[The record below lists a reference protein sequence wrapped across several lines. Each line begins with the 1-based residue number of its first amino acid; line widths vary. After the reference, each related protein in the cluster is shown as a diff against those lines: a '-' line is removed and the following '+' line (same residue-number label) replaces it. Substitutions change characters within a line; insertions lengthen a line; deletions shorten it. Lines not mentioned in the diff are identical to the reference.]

1 MKATVKKLRPDNGS
15 QIAPVG
21 AIPGSRRP
29 EPGGS
34 PVHLSVTDVSRTYGG
49 AVHALGP
56 ISVDLKKNE
65 FFAVVGPSGCGKS
78 TFLDVLAGLSPV
90 TGGEIRFEGRPV
102 NAKAV
107 ESIIAATKLPVQLGG
122 GIRNIGTIEDWLSR
136 GVERVVLGTAAVRN
150 PSLVKEASKKFPGR
164 VAVSIDSRE
173 GLVAVEGW
181 RETSTMRTLDLAL
194 DMEQAGGAAIVFTDI
209 NRDGAM
215 GGINLEATV
224 DLAFALTTPVIA
236 SGGVSSLEDIVAV
249 KREEK
254 SGIAGV
260 ICGRALYDG
269 RVDPAAAL
277 AVMNGT

>member
-1 MKATVKKLRPDNGS
+1 MIIYPAIDLKDGACVRLLRGDMTAVTVYNQDPAEQARQFADAGFSWL
-15 QIAPVG
+15 
-21 AIPGSRRP
+21 
-29 EPGGS
+29 
-34 PVHLSVTDVSRTYGG
+34 HLVDLNG
-49 AVHALGP
+49 AV
-56 ISVDLKKNE
+56 E
-65 FFAVVGPSGCGKS
+65 GK
-78 TFLDVLAGLSPV
+78 
-90 TGGEIRFEGRPV
+90 PV

-107 ESIIAATKLPVQLGG
+107 EAIIAATKLPIQLGG
-122 GIRNIGTIEDWLSR
+122 GIRNIATVEDWLSR

-150 PSLVKEASKKFPGR
+150 PTLVKEACAKFPGR

-194 DMEQAGGAAIVFTDI
+194 DMEQAGVAAIVFTDI

-236 SGGVSSLEDIVAV
+236 SGGVSSIDDIRAV
-249 KREEK
+249 KNEEG

-269 RVDPAAAL
+269 RVDPAAAI
-277 AVMNGT
+277 AIMNG

>member
-1 MKATVKKLRPDNGS
+1 MIIYPAIDLKDGACVRLLRGDMTAVTVYNEDPAEQAHRFAESGFTWL
-15 QIAPVG
+15 
-21 AIPGSRRP
+21 
-29 EPGGS
+29 
-34 PVHLSVTDVSRTYGG
+34 HLVDLNG
-49 AVHALGP
+49 AV
-56 ISVDLKKNE
+56 E
-65 FFAVVGPSGCGKS
+65 GK
-78 TFLDVLAGLSPV
+78 
-90 TGGEIRFEGRPV
+90 PV

-107 ESIIAATKLPVQLGG
+107 EAIIATTKLPIQLGG
-122 GIRNIGTIEDWLSR
+122 GIRNIATIEDWLSR

-150 PSLVKEASKKFPGR
+150 PSLVKEACAKFPGR

-194 DMEQAGGAAIVFTDI
+194 DMEQAGVAAIVFTDI

-236 SGGVSSLEDIVAV
+236 SGGVSSIEDIAAI
-249 KREEK
+249 KREEG

-277 AVMNGT
+277 AIMNAV

>member
-1 MKATVKKLRPDNGS
+1 MIIYPAIDLKDGACVRLLRGDMTAVTVYNQDPAEQARQFADAGFSWL
-15 QIAPVG
+15 
-21 AIPGSRRP
+21 
-29 EPGGS
+29 
-34 PVHLSVTDVSRTYGG
+34 HLVDLNG
-49 AVHALGP
+49 AV
-56 ISVDLKKNE
+56 E
-65 FFAVVGPSGCGKS
+65 GK
-78 TFLDVLAGLSPV
+78 
-90 TGGEIRFEGRPV
+90 PV

-107 ESIIAATKLPVQLGG
+107 EAIIAATKLPIQLGG
-122 GIRNIGTIEDWLSR
+122 GIRSLATVEDWLSR

-150 PSLVKEASKKFPGR
+150 PTLVKEACAKFPGR

-181 RETSTMRTLDLAL
+181 RQTSTMRTLDLAL
-194 DMEQAGGAAIVFTDI
+194 DMEQAGVAAIVFTDI

-236 SGGVSSLEDIVAV
+236 SGGVSSIDDIRAV
-249 KREEK
+249 KNEEG

-277 AVMNGT
+277 AIMNG

>member
-1 MKATVKKLRPDNGS
+1 MIIYPAIDLKDGVCVRLLRGDMTAVTVYNEDPAE
-15 QIAPVG
+15 QA
-21 AIPGSRRP
+21 RRFADS
-29 EPGGS
+29 GFTWL
-34 PVHLSVTDVSRTYGG
+34 HLVDLNG
-49 AVHALGP
+49 AV
-56 ISVDLKKNE
+56 E
-65 FFAVVGPSGCGKS
+65 GK
-78 TFLDVLAGLSPV
+78 
-90 TGGEIRFEGRPV
+90 PV

-107 ESIIAATKLPVQLGG
+107 EAIIATTKLPIQLGG
-122 GIRNIGTIEDWLSR
+122 GIRNIATIEDWLSR

-150 PSLVKEASKKFPGR
+150 PSLVKEACAKFPGR

-194 DMEQAGGAAIVFTDI
+194 DMEQAGVAAIVFTDI

-236 SGGVSSLEDIVAV
+236 SGGVSSIEDIAAIR
-249 KREEK
+249 REEG

-277 AVMNGT
+277 AIMNAA

>member
-1 MKATVKKLRPDNGS
+1 MILYPAIDLKDGACVRLLRGDMTAVTVYNQDPAE
-15 QIAPVG
+15 QA
-21 AIPGSRRP
+21 RRFA
-29 EPGGS
+29 ESGFTWL
-34 PVHLSVTDVSRTYGG
+34 HLVDLNG
-49 AVHALGP
+49 AV
-56 ISVDLKKNE
+56 E
-65 FFAVVGPSGCGKS
+65 GK
-78 TFLDVLAGLSPV
+78 
-90 TGGEIRFEGRPV
+90 PV

-107 ESIIAATKLPVQLGG
+107 EAIIAATKLPIQLGG
-122 GIRNIGTIEDWLSR
+122 GIRNIATIEDWLSR

-150 PSLVKEASKKFPGR
+150 PSLVKEACGKFPGR

-194 DMEQAGGAAIVFTDI
+194 DMEQAGVAAIVFTDI

-236 SGGVSSLEDIVAV
+236 SGGVSSIEDIAAV
-249 KREEK
+249 KKEES

-269 RVDPAAAL
+269 RVDPTAAL
-277 AVMNGT
+277 AIMTAA

>member
-1 MKATVKKLRPDNGS
+1 MIIYPAIDLKDGACVRLLRGDMTAVTVYNEDPAE
-15 QIAPVG
+15 QA
-21 AIPGSRRP
+21 RRFADS
-29 EPGGS
+29 GFTWL
-34 PVHLSVTDVSRTYGG
+34 HLVDLNG
-49 AVHALGP
+49 AV
-56 ISVDLKKNE
+56 E
-65 FFAVVGPSGCGKS
+65 GK
-78 TFLDVLAGLSPV
+78 
-90 TGGEIRFEGRPV
+90 PV

-107 ESIIAATKLPVQLGG
+107 EAIIATTKLPIQLGG
-122 GIRNIGTIEDWLSR
+122 GIRNIATVEDWLSR

-150 PSLVKEASKKFPGR
+150 PSLVKEACAKFPGR

-194 DMEQAGGAAIVFTDI
+194 DMEQAGVAAIVFTDI

-236 SGGVSSLEDIVAV
+236 SGGVSSIEDIIAV
-249 KREEK
+249 KKEEQ

-269 RVDPAAAL
+269 RVDPAAAI
-277 AVMNGT
+277 AIMNAA

>member
-1 MKATVKKLRPDNGS
+1 MILYPAIDLKDGACVRLLRGDMTAVTVYNEDPAEQAARFAASGFTWL
-15 QIAPVG
+15 
-21 AIPGSRRP
+21 
-29 EPGGS
+29 
-34 PVHLSVTDVSRTYGG
+34 HLVDLNG
-49 AVHALGP
+49 AV
-56 ISVDLKKNE
+56 E
-65 FFAVVGPSGCGKS
+65 GK
-78 TFLDVLAGLSPV
+78 
-90 TGGEIRFEGRPV
+90 PV

-107 ESIIAATKLPVQLGG
+107 EAIIAATKLPIQLGG
-122 GIRNIGTIEDWLSR
+122 GIRTIGTIEDWLSR
-136 GVERVVLGTAAVRN
+136 GVQRVVLGTAAVRN
-150 PSLVKEASKKFPGR
+150 PSLVKEACAKFPGR

-194 DMEQAGGAAIVFTDI
+194 DMEQAGVAAIVFTDI

-236 SGGVSSLEDIVAV
+236 SGGVSSIEDIVAV
-249 KREEK
+249 KAEEK

-260 ICGRALYDG
+260 ICGRGVYDG

-277 AVMNGT
+277 AIMNG

>member
-1 MKATVKKLRPDNGS
+1 MILYPAIDLKDGACVRLLRGDMTAVTVYNQDPAEQARQFAQSGFTWL
-15 QIAPVG
+15 
-21 AIPGSRRP
+21 
-29 EPGGS
+29 
-34 PVHLSVTDVSRTYGG
+34 HLVDLNG
-49 AVHALGP
+49 AV
-56 ISVDLKKNE
+56 E
-65 FFAVVGPSGCGKS
+65 GK
-78 TFLDVLAGLSPV
+78 
-90 TGGEIRFEGRPV
+90 PV

-107 ESIIAATKLPVQLGG
+107 EAIIAATKLPIQLGG
-122 GIRNIGTIEDWLSR
+122 GIRSIATVEDWLSR

-150 PSLVKEASKKFPGR
+150 PTLVKEACAKFPGR

-194 DMEQAGGAAIVFTDI
+194 DMEQTGVAAIVFTDI

-236 SGGVSSLEDIVAV
+236 SGGVSSIEDIAAV
-249 KREEK
+249 KKEEG

-277 AVMNGT
+277 AIMNG

>member
-1 MKATVKKLRPDNGS
+1 MILYPAIDLKDGACVRLLRGDMTAVTVYNQDPAEQARQFAQSGFTWL
-15 QIAPVG
+15 
-21 AIPGSRRP
+21 
-29 EPGGS
+29 
-34 PVHLSVTDVSRTYGG
+34 HLVDLNG
-49 AVHALGP
+49 AV
-56 ISVDLKKNE
+56 E
-65 FFAVVGPSGCGKS
+65 GK
-78 TFLDVLAGLSPV
+78 
-90 TGGEIRFEGRPV
+90 PV

-107 ESIIAATKLPVQLGG
+107 EAIIAATKLPIQLGG
-122 GIRNIGTIEDWLSR
+122 GIRSIATIEDWLSR

-150 PSLVKEASKKFPGR
+150 PTLVKEACAKFPGR

-194 DMEQAGGAAIVFTDI
+194 DMEQAGVAAIVFTDI

-236 SGGVSSLEDIVAV
+236 SGGVSSIEDIAAV
-249 KREEK
+249 KKEES

-277 AVMNGT
+277 AIMNG

>member
-1 MKATVKKLRPDNGS
+1 MILYPAIDLKDGACVRLLRGDMTAVTVYNADPAEQARRF
-15 QIAPVG
+15 AG
-21 AIPGSRRP
+21 AGFNWL
-29 EPGGS
+29 
-34 PVHLSVTDVSRTYGG
+34 HLVDLNG
-49 AVHALGP
+49 AV
-56 ISVDLKKNE
+56 E
-65 FFAVVGPSGCGKS
+65 GK
-78 TFLDVLAGLSPV
+78 
-90 TGGEIRFEGRPV
+90 PV

-107 ESIIAATKLPVQLGG
+107 EAIIAATKLPIQLGG
-122 GIRNIGTIEDWLSR
+122 GIRNIATIEDWLSR

-150 PSLVKEASKKFPGR
+150 PTLVKEACAKFPGR

-194 DMEQAGGAAIVFTDI
+194 DMEQAGVAAIVFTDI

-236 SGGVSSLEDIVAV
+236 SGGVSSIEDIAAV
-249 KREEK
+249 KAEEG

-269 RVDPAAAL
+269 RVYRAAAL
-277 AVMNGT
+277 AIMNG

>member
-1 MKATVKKLRPDNGS
+1 MIIYPAIDLKDGACVRLLRGDMTAVTVYNEDPAE
-15 QIAPVG
+15 QA
-21 AIPGSRRP
+21 RRFADS
-29 EPGGS
+29 GFTWL
-34 PVHLSVTDVSRTYGG
+34 HLVDLNG
-49 AVHALGP
+49 AV
-56 ISVDLKKNE
+56 E
-65 FFAVVGPSGCGKS
+65 GK
-78 TFLDVLAGLSPV
+78 
-90 TGGEIRFEGRPV
+90 PV

-107 ESIIAATKLPVQLGG
+107 EAIIATTKLPIQLGG
-122 GIRNIGTIEDWLSR
+122 GIRNIATIEDWLSR
-136 GVERVVLGTAAVRN
+136 GVQRVVLGTAAVRN
-150 PSLVKEASKKFPGR
+150 PSLVKEACAKFPGR

-194 DMEQAGGAAIVFTDI
+194 DMEQAGVAAIVFTDI

-236 SGGVSSLEDIVAV
+236 SGGVSSIEDIAAI
-249 KREEK
+249 KREEG

-277 AVMNGT
+277 AIMNAA

>member
-1 MKATVKKLRPDNGS
+1 MILYPAIDLKDGACVRLLRGDMAAVTVYNEDPAEQAARFAESGFTWL
-15 QIAPVG
+15 
-21 AIPGSRRP
+21 
-29 EPGGS
+29 
-34 PVHLSVTDVSRTYGG
+34 HLVDLNG
-49 AVHALGP
+49 AV
-56 ISVDLKKNE
+56 E
-65 FFAVVGPSGCGKS
+65 GK
-78 TFLDVLAGLSPV
+78 
-90 TGGEIRFEGRPV
+90 PV
-102 NAKAV
+102 NAAAV
-107 ESIIAATKLPVQLGG
+107 EAIIATTKLPIQLGG
-122 GIRNIGTIEDWLSR
+122 GIRNIATIEDWLTR
-136 GVERVVLGTAAVRN
+136 GVQRVVLGTAVRN
-150 PSLVKEASKKFPGR
+150 PSLVKEACAKFPGR

-194 DMEQAGGAAIVFTDI
+194 DMEQAGVAAIVFTDI

-236 SGGVSSLEDIVAV
+236 SGGVSSIEDIVAV
-249 KREEK
+249 KAEEK

-277 AVMNGT
+277 AIMRGE

>member
-1 MKATVKKLRPDNGS
+1 MILYPAIDLKDGACVRLLRGDMAAVTVYNEDPAEQAARFAESGFAWL
-15 QIAPVG
+15 
-21 AIPGSRRP
+21 
-29 EPGGS
+29 
-34 PVHLSVTDVSRTYGG
+34 HLVDLNG
-49 AVHALGP
+49 AV
-56 ISVDLKKNE
+56 E
-65 FFAVVGPSGCGKS
+65 GK
-78 TFLDVLAGLSPV
+78 
-90 TGGEIRFEGRPV
+90 PV

-107 ESIIAATKLPVQLGG
+107 ESIIATTKLPIQLGG
-122 GIRNIGTIEDWLSR
+122 GIRNIATIEDWLSR
-136 GVERVVLGTAAVRN
+136 GVQRVVLGTAAVRN
-150 PSLVKEASKKFPGR
+150 PSLVKEACAKFPGR

-194 DMEQAGGAAIVFTDI
+194 DMEQAGVAAIVFTDI

-236 SGGVSSLEDIVAV
+236 SGGVSSIEDIIAV
-249 KREEK
+249 KNEEK

-277 AVMNGT
+277 AIMRGE

>member
-1 MKATVKKLRPDNGS
+1 LILYPAIDLKDGACVRLLRGDMTAVTVYNQDPAEQARQFAQSGFTWL
-15 QIAPVG
+15 
-21 AIPGSRRP
+21 
-29 EPGGS
+29 
-34 PVHLSVTDVSRTYGG
+34 HLVDLNG
-49 AVHALGP
+49 AV
-56 ISVDLKKNE
+56 E
-65 FFAVVGPSGCGKS
+65 GK
-78 TFLDVLAGLSPV
+78 
-90 TGGEIRFEGRPV
+90 PV

-107 ESIIAATKLPVQLGG
+107 EAIIAATKLPIQLGG
-122 GIRNIGTIEDWLSR
+122 GIRSIATVEDWLSR

-150 PSLVKEASKKFPGR
+150 PTLVKEACAKFPGR

-194 DMEQAGGAAIVFTDI
+194 DMEQAGVAAIVFTDI

-236 SGGVSSLEDIVAV
+236 SGGVSSIEDIVAV
-249 KREEK
+249 KKEES

-277 AVMNGT
+277 AIMNG

>member
-1 MKATVKKLRPDNGS
+1 MILYPAIDLKDGACVRLLRGDMTAVTVYNEDPAE
-15 QIAPVG
+15 QA
-21 AIPGSRRP
+21 RRFA
-29 EPGGS
+29 ESGFAWL
-34 PVHLSVTDVSRTYGG
+34 HLVDLNG
-49 AVHALGP
+49 AV
-56 ISVDLKKNE
+56 E
-65 FFAVVGPSGCGKS
+65 GK
-78 TFLDVLAGLSPV
+78 
-90 TGGEIRFEGRPV
+90 PV

-107 ESIIAATKLPVQLGG
+107 EAIIATTKLPIQLGG
-122 GIRNIGTIEDWLSR
+122 GIRNIATIEDWLSR

-150 PSLVKEASKKFPGR
+150 PSLVKEACAKFPGR

-194 DMEQAGGAAIVFTDI
+194 DMEQAGVAAIVFTDI

-236 SGGVSSLEDIVAV
+236 SGGVSSIDDIVAV
-249 KREEK
+249 KKEES

-277 AVMNGT
+277 AIMNG

>member
-1 MKATVKKLRPDNGS
+1 MILYPAIDLKDGACVRLLRGDMTAVTVYNQDPAEQARQFADAGFSWL
-15 QIAPVG
+15 
-21 AIPGSRRP
+21 
-29 EPGGS
+29 
-34 PVHLSVTDVSRTYGG
+34 HLVDLNG
-49 AVHALGP
+49 AV
-56 ISVDLKKNE
+56 E
-65 FFAVVGPSGCGKS
+65 GK
-78 TFLDVLAGLSPV
+78 
-90 TGGEIRFEGRPV
+90 PV

-107 ESIIAATKLPVQLGG
+107 EAIIATTRLPIQLGG
-122 GIRNIGTIEDWLSR
+122 GIRNIATVEDWLSR

-150 PSLVKEASKKFPGR
+150 PSLVKEACAKFPGR

-194 DMEQAGGAAIVFTDI
+194 DMEQAGVAAIVFTDI

-236 SGGVSSLEDIVAV
+236 SGGVSSIEDIAAV
-249 KREEK
+249 KREEG

-269 RVDPAAAL
+269 RVDPAAAI
-277 AVMNGT
+277 AIMNG